1 MDPIQ
6 KLLYTQ
12 KWRIALGYK
21 DGCSLC
27 TCLMR
32 AHRWSITTEP
42 TPNGKLTKHFIA
54 VKLLYFYCISTI
66 LELTTKEYINISL
79 IETNINCINN

>member
-1 MDPIQ
+1 MYV
-6 KLLYTQ
+6 K
-12 KWRIALGYK
+12 KFLGKNNGPFKNK

-32 AHRWSITTEP
+32 VHIWSITTEP
-42 TPNGKLTKHFIA
+42 TPNGKLTKHFIV

-66 LELTTKEYINISL
+66 
-79 IETNINCINN
+79 